1 VRSVRT
7 SGLLARCAAAALTAA
22 LALGGAGCVPV
33 SQSAPAR
40 VDPATSRRQLDELTV
55 ARPASM
61 RGYSRAR
68 FPHWASTGDNCDV
81 RDSVLRRDGSV
92 IRLRGCNVVG
102 GRWLSP
108 YDERVVTVVSMVDV
122 DHMVPLANAWRSGA
136 ARWTEERR
144 EAFANDLRR
153 PQLLAVTR
161 AANRAKGDQDPAQ
174 WQPPNRAY
182 RCLYAQD
189 WIAVK
194 HHWRLTLTTAE
205 KIALLRMLET
215 CQWPTGSRTAAPT
228 SSPRRVA

>member
-1 VRSVRT
+1 V
-7 SGLLARCAAAALTAA
+7 AAALAA
-22 LALGGAGCVPV
+22 VLAVGGAGCVPPPA
-33 SQSAPAR
+33 SAPAR

-55 ARPASM
+55 ARPGSM

-68 FPHWASTGDNCDV
+68 FPHWASTGDNCNV
-81 RDSVLRRDGSV
+81 RDSVLRRDGTA
-92 IRLRGCNVVG
+92 IRLSGCNVVG

-108 YDERVVTVVSMVDV
+108 YDGRVATEVSKVDI

-136 ARWTEERR
+136 ARWTEARR

-174 WQPPNRAY
+174 WQPTNHEYGCR
-182 RCLYAQD
+182 YAQD

-194 HHWRLTLTTAE
+194 YYWKLTLTAAE

-215 CQWPTGSRTAAPT
+215 CQWPTGSRTAPPT
-228 SSPRRVA
+228 SSPRQVA